1 MRKILVKNVGKIVSG
16 DLKKGIIPG
25 DAILI
30 ENGIFT
36 GVGKEN
42 TLNTKDVE
50 SVIDARGMVVIPGLI
65 ETHAHAW
72 MEDYYP
78 GLQITDWMKATLLAG
93 VTTLISARTQL
104 MGEKAEPP
112 FAKAMAIL
120 GQTKWAALKPGN
132 YLKVH
137 GGTLSLVDN
146 LTESDIK
153 EVAEQGVHLV
163 SEIGVGGTSD
173 LAKMKQ
179 YIEWC
184 RKYGLIVSIHFGGRM
199 VPGSFAPSAEVIID
213 MNPDF
218 VAHINGGPTAPP
230 LANAKK
236 LVEGSQ
242 CYLECVFN
250 NGNIKMGYEVA
261 NMLIKRGELHRLIF
275 GTDSPTGGGWMPLG
289 IHNLIAHLA
298 SFNGV
303 PAQDAIACA
312 TGNSANCFK
321 LNTGRIEVGREADLV
336 VIDAPLDSAGKDALE
351 AIEIGDLPGQAMV
364 MVDGHLAALWGKA
377 TRRPRQQVLI
387 NGIEYK
393 YESFQQFMQGEQ
405 PRLDLLLQYPKGR

>member
-1 MRKILVKNVGKIVSG
+1 MGKILIKNIGKIVSG

-25 DAILI
+25 DALLI
-30 ENGIFT
+30 ENGLFAGIGKEGALDT
-36 GVGKEN
+36 KGVGSVV
-42 TLNTKDVE
+42 DV
-50 SVIDARGMVVIPGLI
+50 RGMVVIPGLI

-72 MEDYYP
+72 IEDYYP
-78 GLQITDWMKATLLAG
+78 GLQIIEWMKATLLAG
-93 VTTLISARTQL
+93 VTTLISARTMC
-104 MGEKAEPP
+104 MGGEPEP
-112 FAKAMAIL
+112 SFVKAMAIV
-120 GQTKWAALKPGN
+120 GQRRWAAQKPGG

-137 GGTLSLVDN
+137 GGTLDLVDDMN
-146 LTESDIK
+146 ENDFK
-153 EVAEQGVHLV
+153 EVADQGVHLV
-163 SEIGVGGTSD
+163 AEIGVGGTAD
-173 LAKMKQ
+173 AVQMKQ

-199 VPGSFAPSAEVIID
+199 VPGSFVPSPEFIID
-213 MNPDF
+213 VNPDY
-218 VAHINGGPTAPP
+218 VAHANGGPTAPS
-230 LANAKK
+230 LENARK

-242 CYLECVFN
+242 CYLECIFN
-250 NGNIKMGYEVA
+250 NGNIKMGYEIA
-261 NMLIKRGELHRLIF
+261 KMLIERGELHRLIF

-312 TGNSANCFK
+312 TGNSADCFK
-321 LNTGRIEVGREADLV
+321 LNTGKIEVGREADLV

-364 MVDGHLAALWGKA
+364 MVDGRLAALWGKA

-387 NGIEYK
+387 NGIEYRWGG
-393 YESFQQFMQGEQ
+393 FQQFMQGHQ
-405 PRLDLLLQYPKGR
+405 PCPDLLLQYPKGG